1 MFHLYQLLS
10 VTQVVVQTI
19 LVAVVMEIH
28 PHLVVIALLVVD
40 MVLTVVK
47 VEQEVSEVMAL
58 AVTLTYMAVV
68 VTVMVVTIVMV
79 TTHREQVT
87 LAVDNLLQITNVI
100 MPIGI
105 NLMLRGVQGAMA
117 LDKPIEVL
125 EVEKVLS

>member
-1 MFHLYQLLS
+1 
-10 VTQVVVQTI
+10 
-19 LVAVVMEIH
+19 MEIH

-47 VEQEVSEVMAL
+47 VEQEVLEVTAL
-58 AVTLTYMAVV
+58 VVTLTYMAVV

-87 LAVDNLLQITNVI
+87 LAVDNLGQITNVI

-105 NLMLRGVQGAMA
+105 NLMLHGELEVTE